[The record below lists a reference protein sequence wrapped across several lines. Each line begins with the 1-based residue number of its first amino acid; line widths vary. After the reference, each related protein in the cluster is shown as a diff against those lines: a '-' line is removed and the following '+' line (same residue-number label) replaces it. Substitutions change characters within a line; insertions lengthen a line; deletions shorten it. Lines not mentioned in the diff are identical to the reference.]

1 MRTALVRLVLALL
14 AVSTAVACSVSAG
27 SPADVRVPT
36 PTSKIAPTASPDGPT
51 GVVTLAFAGDVHFQ
65 LHLAALL
72 EEGSPGLGPMTRVL
86 DEADVAML
94 NLESAVTER
103 GVLEAKELERPEDR
117 CWFRTS
123 SRALDLLAES
133 GVDVVS
139 LANNHGADYG
149 PVGLADTLRAA
160 RTAPVAV
167 VGVGR
172 DRDAA
177 FAPYRVTVRGT
188 DLAFLAAD
196 ASPREGASSVWE
208 AAPTTPGIAAAR
220 SGRPRALLDAVRA
233 ADRHADVV
241 VVYLH
246 WGRAGRTCPTPM
258 QRSAARA
265 LVGAGADVVVG
276 SHAHVLLGSGW
287 FGDTYVGYGL
297 GNFLW
302 YHDHEPV
309 TGVLELRIED
319 GEVVADSWVPAEIQR
334 WGRPMPLADA
344 PQERAIMRWER
355 LRGCAGLA
363 PAPGAP
369 PSPGFE
375 ASVHRIGPALQE
387 RFDSSHGPRCPL
399 AWRDLRLLR
408 LTHVGFDGADHRGA
422 LVVAASYAE
431 PVVGVFR
438 RLYDAR
444 WPIRR
449 MRTVDAYGGS
459 DARSM
464 AANNTSGYNC
474 RKVQGSDAWSA
485 HAYGA
490 AIDLNP
496 VQNPYLTRD
505 GTSPPAGR
513 RFATIPRADDVT
525 VPPGVVGR
533 DDLVVRAFAA
543 IGWEWGGLWSHPDF
557 QHFAAGRHRPGTTA
571 DQ

>member
-1 MRTALVRLVLALL
+1 MRTALVRHILALL
-14 AVSTAVACSVSAG
+14 AVTTTTVAACSVSTG
-27 SPADVRVPT
+27 SPAAVRPQT
-36 PTSKIAPTASPDGPT
+36 PTSKTAPPEPADGPT

-72 EEGSPGLGPMTRVL
+72 EDGSPGLGPMARVL
-86 DEADVAML
+86 GDADVAML
-94 NLESAVTER
+94 NLESAVTRR
-103 GVLEAKELERPEDR
+103 GDLEAKELEVPGERYYYRAPA
-117 CWFRTS
+117 T
-123 SRALDLLAES
+123 ALDFLAAS
-133 GVDVVS
+133 GVDVVT
-139 LANNHGADYG
+139 LGNNHGADYG

-196 ASPREGASSVWE
+196 ASPREGSSSVWE
-208 AAPTTPGIAAAR
+208 AGPATPGVAAAR
-220 SGRPRALLDAVRA
+220 SGRPRVLLDAVRV
-233 ADRHADVV
+233 ADRGADVV

-246 WGRAGRTCPTPM
+246 WGQEGRGCPTAM

-265 LVGAGADVVVG
+265 LADAGADVVLG

-287 FGDTYVGYGL
+287 LGDTYIGYGL

-302 YHDHEPV
+302 YHDREPE
-309 TGVLELRIED
+309 TGVLRLRVED
-319 GEVVADSWVPAEIQR
+319 GEVVDDSWLPAKIQL
-334 WGRPMPLADA
+334 WGRPMPLARRARDRA
-344 PQERAIMRWER
+344 VARWQE

-363 PAPGAP
+363 SAPGRA

-387 RFDSSHGPRCPL
+387 RFASSHGPGCPMG
-399 AWRDLRLLR
+399 WRDLRLLR
-408 LTHVGFDGADHRGA
+408 LTHVGFDGGDHRGA
-422 LVVAASYAE
+422 LVVAAPYAG
-431 PVVGVFR
+431 PVVQVFR

-459 DARSM
+459 DTRSM

-474 RKVQGSDAWSA
+474 RRVQGSTSWSA
-485 HAYGA
+485 HAHGA

-496 VQNPYLTRD
+496 RQNPYLVGESVQPRD
-505 GTSPPAGR
+505 GRSFARIDRTPEAG
-513 RFATIPRADDVT
+513 
-525 VPPGVVGR
+525 VPPGAIR
-533 DDLVVRAFAA
+533 EDDVVVRAFAD
-543 IGWEWGGLWSHPDF
+543 IGWRWGGTWGDPDY
-557 QHFAAGRHRPGTTA
+557 QHFTA
-571 DQ
+571 R